1 MFPLGLA
8 LLLGGVAVTV
18 VRESAAVRRSD
29 GGGRRLGLA
38 DLAILPGL
46 ILLAPRMIELMT

>member
-1 MFPLGLA
+1 VFPLGLA

-18 VRESAAVRRSD
+18 VRESAAVRSSD

-46 ILLAPRMIELMT
+46 ILLAPRMIELIT